1 VRPRPASR
9 KSVEVHLH
17 GYALE
22 KEVLPG
28 EATTLSFEADLS
40 GQFGIEDHES
50 EDVLGVLLVQPR

>member
-9 KSVEVHLH
+9 KSVEVYLR

-22 KEVLPG
+22 NEVLPG
-28 EATTLSFEADLS
+28 EATTLSFEADLT

-50 EDVLGVLLVQPR
+50 EDVDPL